1 MNTLAPGIS
10 YIDLQFLGTAQ
21 VIATGVLHGP
31 GGVALVDPG
40 PSTSLSTLTAS
51 LQSAGMTWRDVT
63 TLLITHIHLDHSGAC
78 GTLVRDH
85 PALRIYVHEKGA
97 PHLIN
102 PDKLWASA
110 SKLYGDDMK
119 RLWGEVL
126 PVPEKNLTV
135 LQGGERI
142 EEGGRTIEV
151 AYTPGH
157 ASHHVSFF
165 VRDAGLAF
173 VGDTAGVRIPGG
185 EVVPP
190 TPPPD
195 IDIEAWH
202 DSLARIEQ
210 WHADTLFLTH
220 FGPAA
225 PSGPHL
231 SVVRERLDLASRI
244 VKASLD
250 RDGTDTEREA
260 WFVDEARRALRRTLT
275 ESNALKYE
283 AAGRFDLNWRGLARY
298 WRKKRE
304 V

>member
-1 MNTLAPGIS
+1 M
-10 YIDLQFLGTAQ
+10 
-21 VIATGVLHGP
+21 
-31 GGVALVDPG
+31 
-40 PSTSLSTLTAS
+40 
-51 LQSAGMTWRDVT
+51 
-63 TLLITHIHLDHSGAC
+63 
-78 GTLVRDH
+78 RDH

-102 PDKLWASA
+102 PDKLWVSA
-110 SKLYGDDMK
+110 TRLYGDDMK

-126 PVPEKNLTV
+126 PVPEQNLTV
-135 LQGGERI
+135 LHGGERVG
-142 EEGGRTIEV
+142 EGGRTIEV

-195 IDIEAWH
+195 VDIEAWH

-231 SVVRERLDLASRI
+231 NVVRERLDLASRI
-244 VKASLD
+244 VRASLARRTD
-250 RDGTDTEREA
+250 RREA
-260 WFVDEARRALRRTLT
+260 GFWTTRRACWTMV
-275 ESNALKYE
+275 K
-283 AAGRFDLNWRGLARY
+283 
-298 WRKKRE
+298 
-304 V
+304 